1 MQNDASS
8 AGVKRG
14 GLVNT
19 AEIKILICYI
29 LSSVSQPVCGNDLA
43 EILHHEGIANYFE
56 VDNAISELKAN
67 GSILL
72 VEGTTDTYTA
82 SAKGADA
89 AKTLKTTLPYTIR
102 QKAYNL
108 TVKMLA
114 TARNYAETK
123 FSIEQREKGCIISC
137 SAYDHDLELLTV
149 RIAVADEQQAR
160 NVKERFVSNPGAVC
174 RKIINYVLDNKEE

>member
-1 MQNDASS
+1 MQNNASS

-14 GLVNT
+14 GLINT

-29 LSSVSQPVCGNDLA
+29 LKSVSQPVCGTDLA

-56 VDNAISELKAN
+56 IDNAISELKAN

-72 VEGTTDTYTA
+72 VDGTTDTYII
-82 SAKGADA
+82 SDKGADA
-89 AKTLKTTLPYTIR
+89 AITLKTTLPYTIR

-123 FSIEQREKGCIISC
+123 FSVEERDKGCIISC
-137 SAYDHDLELLTV
+137 SAFDHDLELLTV

-160 NVKERFVSNPGAVC
+160 TVKERFVANPSAVC

>member
-1 MQNDASS
+1 MQKDASS

-29 LSSVSQPVCGNDLA
+29 LKSVTQPVCATDLA

-56 VDNAISELKAN
+56 VDNAFSELKAN
-67 GSILL
+67 GSVLL
-72 VEGTTDTYTA
+72 VDGTTDHYTV
-82 SAKGADA
+82 SDKGADA
-89 AKTLKTTLPYTIR
+89 AATLKTTLPYTIR

-114 TARNYAETK
+114 AARNYAETK
-123 FSIEQREKGCIISC
+123 FSIEDREKGCIVSC
-137 SAYDHDLELLTV
+137 SAYDRDLELVTV

-160 NVKERFVSNPGAVC
+160 AVKERFVSNPGAVC